1 MMKRAFKDSA
11 ALCLFIALAFYALL
25 GAPTA
30 DNPGWVEGIIFIFIL
45 CALGIAPFL
54 ALVQFD
60 PNNKTQKPNWLWSGK
75 ALFLFCFV
83 TSLIVMLINN
93 NGIHNAIRDFI
104 GFAFLLIPLFL
115 APFFQTKQRT
125 MMLITASLL
134 IGLSFSLRTL
144 YPDTILNIRGSELL
158 YLANSPLVLFASIYF
173 IGFGAKRLFDHVT
186 IKNAFIFAFCLIA
199 SLICLLAMM
208 QDIRRASFVAVII
221 SALIFA
227 IIGFVQKPIKTLLPL
242 ALLGVF
248 VFSFQQ
254 DIMEII
260 HQITLKTSQVGLN
273 MRLQELQ
280 AVWQTVSGNGFT
292 LLFGQGWGATFES
305 PAVGG
310 LPVTFTHSLLSAVL
324 LKSGMIGL
332 LLCLIYLFFIFE
344 KLASVVFINPIAG
357 IAFFWPFMIATLF
370 YASYKSLDFGLLLT
384 LIIIWHNLENPK
396 SDPDLNK

>member
-1 MMKRAFKDSA
+1 MIHRALNDSA
-11 ALCLFIALAFYALL
+11 ALCLFIALSFYALL

-30 DNPGWVEGIIFIFIL
+30 DNPGWIEAVIFIL
-45 CALGIAPFL
+45 ILLSLGIAPFL
-54 ALVQFD
+54 ALFQFD
-60 PNNKTQKPNWLWSGK
+60 PNNKIQKPSWLWSGK
-75 ALFLFCFV
+75 ILFLFCLT
-83 TSLIVMLINN
+83 TSMIVMLMNN
-93 NGIHNAIRDFI
+93 NGLHNAIRDFI
-104 GFAFLLIPLFL
+104 GFVFLLIPLFL
-115 APFFQTKQRT
+115 VTLFKNKQRSD
-125 MMLITASLL
+125 MLLYACLF

-144 YPDTILNIRGSELL
+144 YPETILNIRGSELL
-158 YLANSPLVLFASIYF
+158 YLANSPLVLFSSIYF
-173 IGFGAKRLFDHVT
+173 IGFGAKKLFDHVT
-186 IKNAFIFAFCLIA
+186 IKNAVIFSLCLVA

-227 IIGFVQKPIKTLLPL
+227 MIGFVQKPVKILLPL

-254 DIMEII
+254 DIVEII
-260 HQITLKTSQVGLN
+260 NQITLKTSQVGLN
-273 MRLQELQ
+273 MRLQEWQ
-280 AVWQTVSGNGFT
+280 AVWHAVNGNGIS
-292 LLFGQGWGATFES
+292 LLLGQGWGATFES

-357 IAFFWPFMIATLF
+357 IALFWPFMIAILF

-384 LIIIWHNLENPK
+384 LIIIWHNLEKPKHNPK
-396 SDPDLNK
+396 N